1 MSPGLDD
8 ESKLAKWTDCLPPS
22 PAIGSTV
29 QTACGGAIQYSAT
42 TPCVIYQGK
51 PVYFCLPLCK
61 AVLESDPRHSCL
73 ALYPG
78 R

>member
-1 MSPGLDD
+1 MSPDREREGRPA
-8 ESKLAKWTDCLPPS
+8 EWTDCLPPAS
-22 PAIGSTV
+22 AIGSTV

-51 PVYFCLPLCK
+51 KVYFCLPLCK

-73 ALYPG
+73 TLYTG